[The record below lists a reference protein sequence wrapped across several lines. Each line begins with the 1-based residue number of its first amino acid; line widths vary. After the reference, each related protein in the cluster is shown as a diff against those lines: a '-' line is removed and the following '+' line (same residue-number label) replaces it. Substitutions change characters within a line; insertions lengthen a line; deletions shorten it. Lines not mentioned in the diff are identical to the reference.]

1 MSLLPSMYSEMVA
14 GSIALGRAT
23 TTEHRRP
30 VSHGHIRLSSAISAG
45 SLLPCSIAPSKR
57 QTLFSATRRKSA
69 MHAKLI
75 LYIKVPYGGI
85 AMTCPKC
92 CSKTKIWDSRQQDD
106 AKRRRRECLSC
117 GYRFITIE
125 IDEDLYERMIKKN
138 AVNTSR

>member
-1 MSLLPSMYSEMVA
+1 MSLLPSMYSETVA

-23 TTEHRRP
+23 TTDHRRP
-30 VSHGHIRLSSAISAG
+30 VSQGLIRLSNAISVE

-57 QTLFSATRRKSA
+57 PTRFSATRRKSA
-69 MHAKLI
+69 RHAKLI

-92 CSKTKIWDSRQQDD
+92 CSRTKIWDSRQQDD

>member
-14 GSIALGRAT
+14 GFIALGRAT

-30 VSHGHIRLSSAISAG
+30 VSHGHIRLSSAISAE
-45 SLLPCSIAPSKR
+45 SLLPCSIAPSK
-57 QTLFSATRRKSA
+57 QPTLFSATRRKSA